1 MKNQIKKLLNLFL
14 ISCFVLG
21 IVGCKQEPEDKLDI
35 LDYVYMVNFE
45 SNGGTEIKP
54 QTVVYGK
61 KATEPS
67 NPSKEKFVF
76 EGWYTD
82 KDCTKVFNFDTEIKS
97 DITLYAGWKSVH
109 TVSFDANGGILSGP
123 ETQSVIS
130 GEKVTNPT
138 NPSKENYA
146 FLGWYTDAEFTNK
159 YNFDLAVENS
169 FTLYAKWMYL
179 GDNPWRSYVDGGIQN
194 IGTTSSS
201 NASDYTICEFT
212 SEKQG
217 FYYAIE
223 LTEGTY
229 YKIETTDSNRFLSG
243 RSDAKF
249 YLYDKD
255 GNQMRSTDDGTIP
268 FTPSYTGLFYIYM
281 TPYSSGSTGK
291 AGVHVYIP
299 TLISNLSFDTTSVS
313 LKTNEYIDII
323 ATWEPS
329 DADITYINYYSSR
342 SGVASCSLISSGN
355 GYRNFRIYGGI
366 AGEATITLVESASGL
381 YTTCTVNVSW
391 DEDAIINVDSSSIGT
406 TSSVTESD
414 YTICEFT
421 SEKQRFY
428 YAIELTEGTS
438 YTIETTDSTLRS
450 LTGRRDAQFYLYD
463 KDVNQ
468 NGYTDDDKIYYT
480 PNYTGLYYIYM
491 TPYSSGSTGKAGFHI
506 YTE

>member
-1 MKNQIKKLLNLFL
+1 MKNQMKKLLNLLL

-67 NPSKEKFVF
+67 NPSKEDYAFL
-76 EGWYTD
+76 GWYTD

-97 DITLYAGWKSVH
+97 DITLYAGWKSVY

-130 GEKVTNPT
+130 GEKATEPS
-138 NPSKENYA
+138 NPSKENYV
-146 FLGWYTDAEFTNK
+146 FDGWYTDKEFTNK
-159 YNFDLAVENS
+159 YNFDLVVENS
-169 FTLYAKWMYL
+169 FTLYAKWFL
-179 GDNPWRSYVDGGIQN
+179 DVEDVIQN

-223 LTEGTY
+223 LTEGTSY
-229 YKIETTDSNRFLSG
+229 VIETTDSTLRSLTG
-243 RSDAKF
+243 RRDAKF

-255 GNQMRSTDDGTIP
+255 GIEEEYADDAIIS
-268 FTPSYTGLFYIYM
+268 FTPSYTGLYYIYM
-281 TPYSSGSTGK
+281 TPYSSGSAGK
-291 AGVHVYIP
+291 AGVHVYTT
-299 TLISNLSFDTTSVS
+299 TLISNLSFDITNVS
-313 LKTNEYIDII
+313 LKTSEYIDII
-323 ATWEPS
+323 ATWEPA
-329 DADITYINYYSSR
+329 DADTTYIDYYSS
-342 SGVASCSLISSGN
+342 SSVVASCISISSGN
-355 GYRNFRIYGGI
+355 GYRKLRIYGGFE
-366 AGEATITLVESASGL
+366 GEATITLKDDASGL
-381 YTTCTVNVSW
+381 YTTCTVNVSL
-391 DEDAIINVDSSSIGT
+391 DVINVDSSSIGT

-421 SEKQRFY
+421 SEKQCFY

-438 YTIETTDSTLRS
+438 YIIETTDSTLYS
-450 LTGRRDAQFYLYD
+450 LTGKRDAKFYLYD
-463 KDVNQ
+463 EDGNRKE
-468 NGYTDDDKIYYT
+468 YTDDGTISFT
-480 PNYTGLYYIYM
+480 PSYTGLYYICM
-491 TPYSSGSTGKAGFHI
+491 TPYSDGNTGKAGFHI